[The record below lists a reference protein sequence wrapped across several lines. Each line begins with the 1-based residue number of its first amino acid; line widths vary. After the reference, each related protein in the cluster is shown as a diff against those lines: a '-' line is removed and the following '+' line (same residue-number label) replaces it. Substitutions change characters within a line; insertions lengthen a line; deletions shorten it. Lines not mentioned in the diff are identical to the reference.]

1 MKELLNS
8 LSSDNLVLICIFMG
22 FIALVLA
29 VAIAFEIHNT
39 NKRYKKYLKEINK
52 DSEESNINIT
62 YDEDVKYVEED
73 SELEK
78 TKAKLE
84 LNSLRE
90 KLKKEEEEK
99 NKIYENTVS
108 TTNVVEQH
116 TNNETVYNIENTIE
130 VPKPEVVVTQEE
142 KVEPEVIEETNEYD
156 DEDTAVIS
164 YEELVKAQKEYNDIE
179 SSYVDEKDAVISI
192 EELEKLYAESNKVQ
206 IEDINVPVV
215 DYEYKKVVDLPEFT
229 FNDFKNTPYIS
240 PVYGISK
247 TEDEIQLEQTAN
259 LEKLNDEIKKTNEFL
274 KTLKD
279 LKKNLE

>member
-39 NKRYKKYLKEINK
+39 SKRYKKYLKEINK
-52 DSEESNINIT
+52 DDEEDNINIS

-90 KLKKEEEEK
+90 RLKKEEEEK

-108 TTNVVEQH
+108 TTNVVEQQ
-116 TNNETVYNIENTIE
+116 TNNETVYNI
-130 VPKPEVVVTQEE
+130 
-142 KVEPEVIEETNEYD
+142 
-156 DEDTAVIS
+156 
-164 YEELVKAQKEYNDIE
+164 
-179 SSYVDEKDAVISI
+179 
-192 EELEKLYAESNKVQ
+192 
-206 IEDINVPVV
+206 
-215 DYEYKKVVDLPEFT
+215 
-229 FNDFKNTPYIS
+229 
-240 PVYGISK
+240 
-247 TEDEIQLEQTAN
+247 
-259 LEKLNDEIKKTNEFL
+259 KKTIITWLFSLVLHFL
-274 KTLKD
+274 FL
-279 LKKNLE
+279 